1 MSNQKISP
9 WEYTYNVTN
18 VKQHKPSKENLIVE
32 FYSNDTLL
40 CINFQTVG
48 TADKHDRS
56 LSCFRIIH
64 LQAHGFQ
71 VASVFQVATQSIRL
85 GIRKPR
91 P

>member
-56 LSCFRIIH
+56 SDWCGHTPPSAAGSLLEAF
-64 LQAHGFQ
+64 
-71 VASVFQVATQSIRL
+71 
-85 GIRKPR
+85 
-91 P
+91 